1 MIKKS
6 EKGFKELAELIQ
18 KGMETKETLTLEIS
32 KGLRCIGSVAIK
44 EEVCKVL
51 DIKPWDAPFDL
62 TASHNLE
69 TWECKVVIEY
79 DD

>member
-32 KGLRCIGSVAIK
+32 KGNVIK
-44 EEVCKVL
+44 
-51 DIKPWDAPFDL
+51 
-62 TASHNLE
+62 
-69 TWECKVVIEY
+69 
-79 DD
+79 